1 MKNYVI
7 TMQDV
12 PLARA
17 MAERCVRSGS
27 FHGVWIDYF
36 TATTPN
42 NSDIYKMLKEEGISA
57 LGFEE
62 VYSRLDNCIA
72 AFLSHYRIWKLAA
85 ETNTSVTIFEHDAV
99 IKAPIRPVPFN
110 MCLNLGKPSYGKFN
124 TPQSLGVGPLVSK
137 RYFGGAHAYRLTARG
152 ANQLVTQAKQFAR
165 PTDVFLHLDTFPHLE
180 EMYPWPVEVE
190 DSFSTIQKT
199 EGCLAKHNYGADYE
213 II

>member
-1 MKNYVI
+1 
-7 TMQDV
+7 MQDV

-99 IKAPIRPVPFN
+99 IKAPIQPVPFN

-137 RYFGGAHAYRLTARG
+137 RYFMDGWKGPTLSYLFTVGRDIPDMFNFTA
-152 ANQLVTQAKQFAR
+152 VTAA
-165 PTDVFLHLDTFPHLE
+165 PAVPAG
-180 EMYPWPVEVE
+180 P
-190 DSFSTIQKT
+190 
-199 EGCLAKHNYGADYE
+199 
-213 II
+213 